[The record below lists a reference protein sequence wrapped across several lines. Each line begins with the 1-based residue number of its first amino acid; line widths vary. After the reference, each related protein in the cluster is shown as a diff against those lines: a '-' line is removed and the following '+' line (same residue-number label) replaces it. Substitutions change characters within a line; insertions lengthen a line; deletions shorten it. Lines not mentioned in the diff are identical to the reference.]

1 MRILNIN
8 SSDTGGGAAI
18 ASIRLHDSM
27 KRAGIDSKMLVINKN
42 TTRSDVIK
50 YPTNKLF
57 KLFKRIFNRGFV
69 EYYNFFA
76 AWSWNHFGFDL
87 SDSEEVEKADIIIIH
102 WINDYSISLKCIE
115 KILKKGK
122 PVYWF
127 MHDMWPITGG
137 CHHSF
142 ECSKFKDHCG
152 KCIMMHNRK
161 GSKKFKDISFR
172 QFNEKLDVYQSYRN
186 LKFITPSKWLYNK
199 VKESRLGQNHE
210 VFVHRNVLDT
220 EIFKPRNKNISRQK
234 LGLPL
239 KEKLILFGADNIN
252 SPYKGWSYL
261 KDALNGIGNKATCIV
276 YGNSNTSSYSDINMH
291 VIDLGKIRDED
302 KLIDIYSACDVF
314 VTPSLAD
321 NYPNVLIEA
330 MACGLIC
337 VGFNTGGIPEIIEN
351 GKNGLV
357 VEQKDS
363 FALQKAILKILNSN
377 NYEELS
383 RNAVGSINKNNN
395 FNLII
400 PISIS
405 NFITSNI

>member
-1 MRILNIN
+1 MKILNIN

-18 ASIRLHDSM
+18 ASIRHHDSM
-27 KRAGIDSKMLVINKN
+27 KRAGIESKMLVINKH
-42 TTRSDVIK
+42 TSRPDVIQ
-50 YPTNKLF
+50 YPVNNLL

-69 EYYNFFA
+69 EYYRFFA
-76 AWSWNHFGFDL
+76 AWSWNHFGFDI
-87 SDSEEVEKADIIIIH
+87 SDSEEIEKADIIILH
-102 WINDYSISLKCIE
+102 WINDYSISLKSIE

-122 PVYWF
+122 PVFWF

-142 ECSKFKDHCG
+142 ECEKFKGHCG

-161 GSKKFKDISFR
+161 GSKKFNDISFK
-172 QFNEKLDVYQSYRN
+172 QFNEKLKIFQSYNN

-199 VKESRLGQNHE
+199 VKESRLGQDHE
-210 VFVHRNVLDT
+210 VFIHRNIIDT
-220 EIFKPRNKNISRQK
+220 EVFKPRDKNSSRQR
-234 LGLPL
+234 LGLPIN
-239 KEKLILFGADNIN
+239 EKFILFGADNIN

-261 KDALNGIGNKATCIV
+261 KDALNRIGNKATCVV
-276 YGNSNTSSYSDINMH
+276 YGDSNDSSFSDLDMNI
-291 VIDLGKIRDED
+291 ITLGKIRNED
-302 KLIDIYSACDVF
+302 KLIDLYSACDVF

-351 GKNGLV
+351 GYNGLI

-363 FALQKAILKILNSN
+363 VALQQAILKILYCD

-383 RNAVGSINKNNN
+383 INAINSINKNNN
-395 FNLII
+395 FNLAL
-400 PISIS
+400 PVSNYIS
-405 NFITSNI
+405 